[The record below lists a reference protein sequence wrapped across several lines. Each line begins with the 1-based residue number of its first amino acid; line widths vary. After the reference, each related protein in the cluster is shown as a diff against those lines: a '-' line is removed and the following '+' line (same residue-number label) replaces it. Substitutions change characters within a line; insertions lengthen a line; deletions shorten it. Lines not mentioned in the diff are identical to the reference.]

1 MLKKLYNALSH
12 LRTIGSYFSMNIKTI
27 IFLEIVNKYHNT
39 SVFLWK
45 VNFEYKRWII
55 FIHMEYMKMLMNDAD
70 FFLIEKKVIYLL
82 VVPQLYQTVDVGYFL
97 FAFHDIKIR
106 PLLNC
111 AVVSLRALVGSIKLS
126 ALDFIIFTKRSN
138 SWKYKPQFLS
148 KEGLVTL
155 TRKFHAI
162 KKENIIDLKKPS
174 MLYET
179 AKMISFEWH
188 LFVQE
193 PTHTFCNR
201 C

>member
-1 MLKKLYNALSH
+1 MNYIHSYGIHENAH
-12 LRTIGSYFSMNIKTI
+12 
-27 IFLEIVNKYHNT
+27 E
-39 SVFLWK
+39 WC
-45 VNFEYKRWII
+45 W
-55 FIHMEYMKMLMNDAD
+55 

-82 VVPQLYQTVDVGYFL
+82 VDPQLYQTVDVGYFL
-97 FAFHDIKIR
+97 FAFHEIKIR

-162 KKENIIDLKKPS
+162 KKENIIDLKKPACCMKQPRRYHLS
-174 MLYET
+174 G
-179 AKMISFEWH
+179 IS
-188 LFVQE
+188 LCKNQRIRFV
-193 PTHTFCNR
+193 TDVNICN